1 MASRYIYHRKLIQM
15 NTRYQVVIVGGGTG
29 GIMTAAQLKRKDRNL
44 SIAIIEPSDTHYYQ
58 PAWTLVGAGAFR
70 FSDTKKQERKLIP
83 RGVDWIRDHV
93 TSFDPESNIVNTR
106 NSGPVSY
113 DFLVI
118 SAGIK
123 MDIDAMPGLRE
134 ALKTDVVCSNYLN
147 PEKTY
152 EVLRNFKGGNAVF
165 TQPAGAIRCGGAPQ
179 KIMYLAEEYF
189 VKSGVRNKTNVVFA
203 TPGTV
208 IFGTRVF
215 ADELNRILEKKKVN
229 FKPYYKPVKIDASRQ
244 EITFQ
249 CIRPDTKHTEVDMDT
264 VVGERLDGEN
274 LVTMHYDMLH
284 LAPPQTAPDFIRDSP
299 FANPEGPH
307 KGFVQVDIHTL
318 QHVQYKNVFALGD
331 CAALPTAKTGAAIRK
346 QAPVVVD
353 NIIRMMKHLQF
364 GEHQYEGY
372 SSCPIVTGYGKM
384 LLCEFKYD
392 NVRDS
397 DKLLTR
403 FVDTTKEQWSMWIL
417 KKYGLPWLYWNM
429 MMKGRM

>member
-1 MASRYIYHRKLIQM
+1 MHM
-15 NTRYQVVIVGGGTG
+15 NTRYQVVIIGGGTG

-58 PAWTLVGAGAFR
+58 PAWTLVGAGVFSFR
-70 FSDTKKQERKLIP
+70 KTKKEERKLIP
-83 RGVDWIRDHV
+83 PGVDWIRDHV
-93 TSFDPESNIVNTR
+93 TTFDPESNIVNTK

-123 MDIDAMPGLRE
+123 MDIDALPGLRE
-134 ALKTDVVCSNYLN
+134 ALETDVVCSNYLN
-147 PEKTY
+147 PEKTFR
-152 EVLRNFKGGNAVF
+152 VLQQFKGGNAVF
-165 TQPAGAIRCGGAPQ
+165 TQPAGALRCGGAPQ

-189 VKSGVRNKTNVVFA
+189 VRSGLREKTNVVFA

-208 IFGTRVF
+208 IFGTREF
-215 ADELNRILEKKKVN
+215 AEELDRIIQKKKVR
-229 FKPYYKPVKIDASRQ
+229 FKPFYKPVRIDPAKQ

-249 CIRPDTKHTEVDMDT
+249 YIKPDVSITGDDMDVT
-264 VVGERLDGEN
+264 VGERLDGEN

-284 LAPPQTAPDFIRDSP
+284 LAPPQTAPDVVRNSP
-299 FANPEGPH
+299 FATPDGPH
-307 KGFVQVDIHTL
+307 KGFMQVDIHTL
-318 QHVQYKNVFALGD
+318 QHVHYRNVFGLGD
-331 CAALPTAKTGAAIRK
+331 SAALPTAKTGAAIRK

-353 NIIRMMKHLQF
+353 NIIRLMKHLPF

-392 NVRDS
+392 NIRDS